1 MVFGTNGEEMA
12 KTVKIER
19 ELFEA
24 MLSKMLNA
32 KPVSLAIIAKSKK
45 NPSRTHRKAA

>member
-1 MVFGTNGEEMA
+1 MV

-24 MLSKMLNA
+24 MLSKMMNA
-32 KPVSLAIIAKSKK
+32 KPVPLAIIAKSKK
-45 NPSRTHRKAA
+45 NPSRIHRKAA